1 MSMLSSGKIC
11 TIHSLN
17 ARPDLNGRRGVVVTE
32 LDAAKGRI
40 GVQIEGEDKP
50 LALKPANLEAQAGE
64 EEERCRVCL
73 VQPCACRGGVSTLTN
88 RAGEEERRKLDE
100 AIAALHNEAVHGSE
114 CTLPCTAVA
123 NAKTFELQ
131 EQATNEFVTSTLEE
145 AMASLS
151 RTIADFPIGW
161 DGEER
166 PCLTLSRGPFA
177 DKGCRILMLAVGLVD
192 GPTTTDS
199 PRKWD
204 DDNTLVLPEGAT
216 VEQLKQALALL
227 RAAHRTQCFAPRPEA
242 TARLVPRLAHASH
255 AELVALLAAAAIR
268 DKETL
273 AAAEQVLTRH
283 HSACPWETL
292 PDLAIST
299 VASKLDGLAGL
310 RWCAVCKAYRA
321 AQPPV
326 RILTIGSGSLPKKFQ
341 EEHRAED
348 LENPGIGGIAL
359 SIKCDYDTHRRIESI
374 SPRHAAEITHLSF
387 AAVDP
392 RNGPTGEPLRDHLE
406 QPHGAHLT
414 ALRFLRV
421 LHPTAGNTLPDH
433 RHTLAS
439 HVRELV
445 LSVSSTLRD
454 LRITAATR
462 FTAEDMISLLPH
474 VGPRL
479 HHLHADLVP
488 FCGGFSLGGAR
499 GDPADTQRLR
509 DAVQLHCTALRSEA
523 ELCCHRA
530 PRN

>member
-1 MSMLSSGKIC
+1 MLSSGKIC

-50 LALKPANLEAQAGE
+50 LALKPANLEMQAGE

-88 RAGEEERRKLDE
+88 RARETEAVEEERRKLDE
-100 AIAALHNEAVHGSE
+100 AIAALHNEASWF
-114 CTLPCTAVA
+114 TTAVA
-123 NAKTFELQ
+123 NAETSELQ
-131 EQATNEFVTSTLEE
+131 EHAINEFVTSTLEE
-145 AMASLS
+145 AMAFLS
-151 RTIADFPIGW
+151 RTIADLR
-161 DGEER
+161 DGDEP
-166 PCLTLSRGPFA
+166 PCLTPSRGHFA
-177 DKGCRILMLAVGLVD
+177 DQGLRNLMLAVGLVD
-192 GPTTTDS
+192 SPTTTDS
-199 PRKWD
+199 PRKRD
-204 DDNTLVLPEGAT
+204 DDNTLVLPEGAK
-216 VEQLKQALALL
+216 VEQLKQTLALL

-268 DKETL
+268 DEETL

-326 RILTIGSGSLPKKFQ
+326 RILAIGSGSLPKKFQ

-374 SPRHAAEITHLSF
+374 SPRHAAKITHLSF

-439 HVRELV
+439 HVRELA

-488 FCGGFSLGGAR
+488 FLRGILSGGSTRRSGEHPTAAR
-499 GDPADTQRLR
+499 RRT
-509 DAVQLHCTALRSEA
+509 TALHGAPVRS
-523 ELCCHRA
+523 RA
-530 PRN
+530 LLPSGA